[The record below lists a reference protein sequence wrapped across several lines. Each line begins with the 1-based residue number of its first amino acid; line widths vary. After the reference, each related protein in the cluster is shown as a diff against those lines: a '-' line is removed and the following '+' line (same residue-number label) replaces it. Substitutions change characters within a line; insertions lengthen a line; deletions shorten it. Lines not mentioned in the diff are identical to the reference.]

1 MPISNYKNLHVY
13 QGKKEL
19 THQESKTGMVMIK
32 DTRTGAVTVKYEK
45 SLIDKLSVIVSMITW
60 LGTLVIII
68 LKKFSKKVT
77 DK

>member
-1 MPISNYKNLHVY
+1 
-13 QGKKEL
+13 
-19 THQESKTGMVMIK
+19 MVMIK

-68 LKKFSKKVT
+68 LKKFSKKMT